1 MAVVVLIVMA
11 RMLLGLL
18 LEPDILLDYQGGH

>member
-18 LEPDILLDYQGGH
+18 LEPDILLDYKGGH